1 MTAGSDALKACFV
14 LPAPAPKGQQIIAQG
29 FNPGYGVLTRCALKE
44 APEFRAADR
53 AIGSKI
59 CCLDPTR
66 RTPLVR
72 RFDPRTRRPDFATP
86 GKDRPQHEKLCR
98 AGCPRPR
105 FRSNGAMESWSDGVM
120 RQIRIAPAER
130 IDAAFRVH
138 RRGPKPRVRTLGCD
152 LAPLWGRP
160 FGTRP
165 ETDLPSRLLTC
176 STSLS

>member
-72 RFDPRTRRPDFATP
+72 RFDPRIRRPDFATH
-86 GKDRPQHEKLCR
+86 GKDRPKYQKLCR

-130 IDAAFRVH
+130 VDAAFRVH
-138 RRGPKPRVRTLGCD
+138 RRGPKPRLEPWAVIL
-152 LAPLWGRP
+152 RP
-160 FGTRP
+160 FGAGPSGHALKPICRP
-165 ETDLPSRLLTC
+165 VC
-176 STSLS
+176 